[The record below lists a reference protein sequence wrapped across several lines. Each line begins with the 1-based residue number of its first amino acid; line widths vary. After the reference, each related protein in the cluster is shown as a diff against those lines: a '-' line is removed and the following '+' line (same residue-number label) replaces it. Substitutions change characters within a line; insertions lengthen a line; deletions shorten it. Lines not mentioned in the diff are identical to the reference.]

1 MVIFKSIKFL
11 ERTLFFSIK
20 FLLEIFLKERNN
32 HQKKYLLQ
40 FFVWEKI
47 NLAQKEITIFNFV
60 NIFYSEIFLV
70 LFREIFREIIVTI
83 FLK

>member
-20 FLLEIFLKERNN
+20 FLLGIFLKERNN

>member
-1 MVIFKSIKFL
+1 MGIFKSIKFL

>member
-20 FLLEIFLKERNN
+20 FLLRIFLKERNN

>member
-70 LFREIFREIIVTI
+70 LCEEIFREIIVTI